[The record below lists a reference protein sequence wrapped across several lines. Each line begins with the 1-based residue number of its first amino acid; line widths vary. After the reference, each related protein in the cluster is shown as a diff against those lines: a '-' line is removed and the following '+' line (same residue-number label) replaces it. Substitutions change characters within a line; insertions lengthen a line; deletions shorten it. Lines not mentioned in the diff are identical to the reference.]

1 MISQKVTKELKQ
13 LEELNMLS
21 INRIEKNSDILSKL
35 STKLDTFDKYALF
48 YSIVDEQKLLGYI
61 ALNRISQMN
70 EYKLG
75 KLYIEVFNNG
85 VYDDLDKEF
94 DILLENFINKE
105 FYLKITIDIEKTD
118 VFKKDFIKRHS
129 FVINKENDEN
139 FEYKITKPIYLEG
152 RK

>member
-1 MISQKVTKELKQ
+1 MTSQKVTKELKQ
-13 LEELNMLS
+13 LEEPNMLS

-35 STKLDTFDKYALF
+35 STKSDTFDKYALF

-118 VFKKDFIKRHS
+118 VFKKDFIKKHS

>member
-1 MISQKVTKELKQ
+1 
-13 LEELNMLS
+13 MLS

-35 STKLDTFDKYALF
+35 STKSDTFDKNALF

-118 VFKKDFIKRHS
+118 VFKKDFIKKHS